1 MHKKGETMHKKTVD
15 TVIFNGDIFTG
26 DRSQPHYRPG
36 AIAIS
41 DGVVVGI
48 GREQEILSV
57 YDATR
62 RIDAQGAL
70 VHPGFIETHFHST
83 GTAYHGAPFSPQSGT
98 ASKVNYSSMKAATDP
113 EITAAYTAAA
123 ACSMLQRGFTLY
135 FESATVFE
143 TDAFAETLTKCGVR
157 GMVTA
162 PWGWDDMS
170 SDMNDGY
177 GLNETLMRRAPADAR
192 RVIDQCKH
200 ELARNKDD
208 NALVRGYVG
217 LCGGT
222 TATDELVR
230 EAVRLATE
238 SNVIFWQHQAFEP
251 EGDAEERRKF
261 GDSGTARMY
270 RLGALGPNTTLA
282 HMNMLDEQDV
292 ELILAMKPG
301 LSWCPNNAMGYRITP
316 PHKCWFPHLYRKGA
330 SVSLGVDTIMIH
342 PIGIAGLMSLYLSR
356 LVGDRMNDSD
366 PFYMQTIDAARNVG
380 LGDRL
385 GSLTVG
391 KRADV
396 VIREARDITH
406 YSWRDDM
413 GILLSLSSSMIPVDT
428 ILIDGKVVM
437 EKGRLTTMDQD
448 EILAEAVRQRDLLA
462 DRLSA

>member
-1 MHKKGETMHKKTVD
+1 MKTVD
-15 TVIFNGDIFTG
+15 TLIINGDIFTG
-26 DRSQPHYRPG
+26 DKSQPHYRPG
-36 AIAIS
+36 AVAIS
-41 DGVVVGI
+41 DGVVLAI
-48 GREQEILSV
+48 GREQEILSA

-62 RIDAQGAL
+62 KIDAHGGL
-70 VHPGFIETHFHST
+70 VHPGFIETHIHST
-83 GTAYHGAPFSPQSGT
+83 GMAYHGAPFSPQSAT
-98 ASKVNYSSMKAATDP
+98 ASKVNYQSMKAATDP
-113 EITAAYTAAA
+113 EITAAYAAAA
-123 ACSMLQRGFTLY
+123 ACTMLQRGFTLY
-135 FESATVFE
+135 FEAGTVFE

-162 PWGWDDMS
+162 PWAWDDMS
-170 SDMNDGY
+170 FDTLD

-192 RVIDQCKH
+192 RVIDQCKY

-217 LCGGT
+217 LQGSAGG
-222 TATDELVR
+222 TDELVR
-230 EAVRLATE
+230 EAVRLATD
-238 SNVIFWQHQAFEP
+238 SNAIFWQHQAFEP
-251 EGDAEERRKF
+251 EWDALERRKF
-261 GDSGTARMY
+261 GDAGTVRMH

-301 LSWCPNNAMGYRITP
+301 LSWCPNNAMGYQITP
-316 PHKCWFPHLYRKGA
+316 PHKCWFPHLYRNGA
-330 SVSLGVDTIMIH
+330 SVSLGVDTIIVH
-342 PIGIAGLMSLYLSR
+342 PMGIAGLMSLYLSR
-356 LVGDRMNDSD
+356 MVGDALNPSD

-385 GSLTVG
+385 GSLAVG

-406 YSWRDDM
+406 YSWRDDT

-428 ILIDGKVVM
+428 VLIDGKVIM

-462 DRLSA
+462 HRLSA